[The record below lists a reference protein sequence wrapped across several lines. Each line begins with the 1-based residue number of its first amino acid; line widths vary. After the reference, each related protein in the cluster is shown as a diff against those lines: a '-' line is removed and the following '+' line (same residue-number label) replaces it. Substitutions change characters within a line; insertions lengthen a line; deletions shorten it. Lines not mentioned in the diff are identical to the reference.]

1 MIFSAHGFDKSID
14 PYYEHLY
21 EVNVNGSNFVLTP
34 GNYDN
39 NFYLGDRGYFV
50 NNYSSKYNTKIKS
63 DRYEWKYH
71 NEFRNWDL
79 SALFEAGYNF
89 PEPFKAKANDGITDI
104 YGVIYKPFD
113 FDETRKY
120 PLIQYVYPGP
130 QTEGVNKSFTA
141 GYRWNRK

>member
-1 MIFSAHGFDKSID
+1 M
-14 PYYEHLY
+14 
-21 EVNVNGSNFVLTP
+21 NGNIIMNLETA
-34 GNYDN
+34 
-39 NFYLGDRGYFV
+39 
-50 NNYSSKYNTKIKS
+50 
-63 DRYEWKYH
+63 
-71 NEFRNWDL
+71 DL

-141 GYRWNRK
+141 GLDGIEMKD